1 MSFFHGLG
9 IPWYAQNREAFFLSK
24 LAQWR
29 SPEIGYLNEPYRSI
43 DIRSS
48 SMECFFQVLITLA
61 GALCFTL
68 LLGAVGQVAYEDG
81 WSHHQRSKVEML
93 QLGY

>member
-1 MSFFHGLG
+1 
-9 IPWYAQNREAFFLSK
+9 
-24 LAQWR
+24 
-29 SPEIGYLNEPYRSI
+29 
-43 DIRSS
+43 
-48 SMECFFQVLITLA
+48 MECFFQVLITLA